1 MTPRE
6 WAGCVVGARDG
17 ETPSATDV
25 GVDTIRR
32 AWRGARSGRLRR
44 VALRH
49 GGRRRVLAW
58 YRTGDGLRV
67 LVLGG
72 AW

>member
-6 WAGCVVGARDG
+6 WKGCVVGVRDG
-17 ETPSATDV
+17 ETGGATEV

-32 AWRGARSGRLRR
+32 AWRCARTGRLRR

-49 GGRRRVLAW
+49 RGRRGALAW